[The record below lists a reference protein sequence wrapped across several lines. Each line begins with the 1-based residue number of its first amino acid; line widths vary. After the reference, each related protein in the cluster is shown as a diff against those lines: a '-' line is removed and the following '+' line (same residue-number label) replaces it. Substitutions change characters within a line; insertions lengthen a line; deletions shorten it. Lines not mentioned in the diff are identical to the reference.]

1 MDLKF
6 YYRKCDYMKI
16 LVGSKNP
23 GKIAGTEQAFLKF
36 YKDCEIEGIP
46 VDSMVSDEPV
56 DDEIYQGARNRVD
69 NLIKYAKE
77 NGIEADFYAGVES
90 GITNRLGK
98 WIIVNVAVIK
108 DNNGFESWGTS
119 PGFPV
124 PDRYVDRII
133 KEDLGTVMD
142 DIFNEK
148 ELRKG
153 KGGISFLTH
162 DVISRIDLTKDAFVM
177 ALTMFVNDDIWK

>member
-1 MDLKF
+1 M
-6 YYRKCDYMKI
+6 
-16 LVGSKNP
+16 
-23 GKIAGTEQAFLKF
+23 
-36 YKDCEIEGIP
+36 
-46 VDSMVSDEPV
+46 
-56 DDEIYQGARNRVD
+56 
-69 NLIKYAKE
+69 
-77 NGIEADFYAGVES
+77 
-90 GITNRLGK
+90 
-98 WIIVNVAVIK
+98 AVIK
-108 DNNGFESWGTS
+108 DNNGVESWGTS

>member
-1 MDLKF
+1 M
-6 YYRKCDYMKI
+6 
-16 LVGSKNP
+16 
-23 GKIAGTEQAFLKF
+23 
-36 YKDCEIEGIP
+36 
-46 VDSMVSDEPV
+46 DSMVSDEPV

-77 NGIEADFYAGVES
+77 NGIEADFYADVES

-108 DNNGFESWGTS
+108 DNNGVESWGTS

>member
-1 MDLKF
+1 MEENN
-6 YYRKCDYMKI
+6 KI
-16 LVGSKNP
+16 
-23 GKIAGTEQAFLKF
+23 
-36 YKDCEIEGIP
+36 
-46 VDSMVSDEPV
+46 
-56 DDEIYQGARNRVD
+56 
-69 NLIKYAKE
+69 
-77 NGIEADFYAGVES
+77 VEVEE
-90 GITNRLGK
+90 T
-98 WIIVNVAVIK
+98 K
-108 DNNGFESWGTS
+108 DN
-119 PGFPV
+119 
-124 PDRYVDRII
+124 VDRII